1 MELSDLASHR
11 TDFVE
16 PISYTFG
23 KDKHT
28 VYECPPNGS
37 GLAALIAF
45 GILDALREER
55 VVDFEQLE
63 EGGAEWFH
71 VLM

>member
-1 MELSDLASHR
+1 MSASDLSSHR
-11 TDFVE
+11 TDFVQ

-23 KDKHT
+23 KDAHT
-28 VYECPPNGS
+28 VWECPPNGS
-37 GLAALIAF
+37 GLAALMAF
-45 GILDALREER
+45 GILDALREEG
-55 VVDFEQLE
+55 VVDFESLD